1 MLVLVIFM
9 RYFMNHLTDTIL
21 LKTLPAITKTMAQ
34 NVENRLYLLADRL
47 FLIQNFME
55 LSTPETAEPEKLKVL
70 EQARSD
76 AEFVW
81 IGFYNPEGLLEI
93 GTAGCPPDISRRQVY
108 SLLNDTEGLAV
119 EDISPGLE
127 GPEIVM
133 GISIPDE
140 KQGIKSYLAGSCRY
154 ELIGGTLEDTDF
166 NSSVYIVNEQ
176 GGYIVHNN
184 MEMIQNGGP
193 AGYFGSGF
201 AVEDLQSRIK
211 QRHAGS
217 QGVKKA
223 ASSKSASFFDQKADR
238 YLFYGFAPVEGTRW
252 SLVIESSRNDFRRPI
267 RQAFIISI
275 GVAAVL
281 LVLFAL
287 FFNHFL
293 RKILIDPLRSLTNY
307 AHRLALGQF
316 SQKAP
321 VEFKEQSNDI
331 GLLGDAYATMVDSI
345 KDVINDIDHIT
356 WAARVGN
363 LDKRSPLMYHQGDY
377 YRIVAGVNTTMD
389 VICSQL
395 DALPEALAFIGESR
409 KFLYRNHA
417 MNNFLK
423 RNKLNP
429 ENPNLL
435 ALIASSGVSEELDP
449 RAAEIFTGGEEDQ
462 EAYTTEIAMAEDQGE
477 ANYVLTL
484 QHTGGKLQDS
494 GEQEGGLD
502 TLADPGISG
511 GIALADQIA
520 ALMGIKDSNPEDGR
534 SRVGCVMLI
543 LSDVTMLA
551 HAKTDAEAASRAK
564 SDFLSRMSHEMRT
577 PMNAIIGM
585 THIAK
590 ISPDPERK
598 EYCLDKI
605 DEASTHLLG
614 VINDVLD
621 MSKIEANKFELS
633 PEEFDFEKMIMK
645 VSNVIHFRVEE
656 KRQNFTIYLDP
667 AIPHVLIGD
676 DQRLAQ
682 VIANLLSNS
691 VKFTPEEGRI
701 HLDARLQ
708 GEEAGFY
715 TIKIAVTDSGIGISK
730 EQQSRIFTSFEQADG
745 GISRKFGGTGL
756 GLAISKRIIEMMGG
770 TIWIESELGE
780 GATFVFTIKVEGG
793 LDHQPVILS
802 EVERERIRL
811 LLVDGSSETREYFE
825 EIVRQLGFSCD
836 TATDGAKAL
845 DLIAKNGAY
854 NLYFIDWKIPGMD
867 GIELARRITRTGT
880 DHSAVILLS
889 ATDWTS
895 IEAEAK
901 EGGVNKFL
909 SKPLFSSDIM
919 NCINLFCCAKS
930 QPALGEPDKE
940 GDNFKGYHII
950 LAEDVEIN
958 REIVLTLLEPTGLAI
973 DCADTGARAFQL
985 YSENPGRYDLI
996 FMDVHMPEMDG
1007 FEATRR
1013 IRKFEQERNALAA
1026 GDSNGQISPREIPI
1040 IAMTANVFREDIE
1053 NCLAAGMN
1061 NHIGKPLNM
1070 ESVLEMLRIYLLKN
1084 TPDFLR
1090 NI

>member
-1 MLVLVIFM
+1 MS
-9 RYFMNHLTDTIL
+9 YFMNHLNDTVL
-21 LKTLPAITKTMAQ
+21 LKTLPAVTKTLAQ
-34 NVENRLYLLADRL
+34 NAGNRLDLLADRL
-47 FLIQNFME
+47 FLIQNVMGL
-55 LSTPETAEPEKLKVL
+55 LSPDAAEPEKLKIM
-70 EQARSD
+70 EQAKSG

-81 IGFYNPEGLLEI
+81 IGFYNKEGLLET
-93 GTAGCPPDISRRQVY
+93 GTDGCPLDISRRQVY
-108 SLLNDTEGLAV
+108 SLLKDTEGLV
-119 EDISPGLE
+119 IGDISPGIE
-127 GPEIVM
+127 GPEVDM
-133 GISIPDE
+133 GISIPGE
-140 KQGIKSYLAGSCRY
+140 EQGIKSYLVGNCRY
-154 ELIGGTLEDTDF
+154 ELTDDTLENTGIGS

-176 GGYIVHNN
+176 GSFIVHKNA
-184 MEMIQNGGP
+184 EMIQNGDT
-193 AGYFGSGF
+193 AGYFESGF
-201 AVEDLQSRIK
+201 TVRDFQSRIN
-211 QRHAGS
+211 QRNAGS
-217 QGVKKA
+217 RDVEKA
-223 ASSKSASFFDQKADR
+223 FSSGFISFFNSEAHR
-238 YLFYGFAPVEGTRW
+238 YVFYGFAPIEGTRW
-252 SLVIESSRNDFRRPI
+252 SLILESSRNDFIRPV
-267 RQAFIISI
+267 RQAFIISSV
-275 GVAAVL
+275 VAIAL
-281 LVLFAL
+281 LALFAL

-293 RKILIDPLRSLTNY
+293 RKILIDPLRSLINY

-321 VEFKEQSNDI
+321 VEFTEWSNDI
-331 GLLGDAYATMVDSI
+331 GLLGDAYATMADSI

-356 WAARVGN
+356 WAARIGN

-377 YRIVAGVNTTMD
+377 YRIVAGVNATMD

-395 DALPEALAFIGESR
+395 DALPEALAFLGESR
-409 KFLYRNHA
+409 NLLYYNRA
-417 MNNFLK
+417 MNDFLK

-435 ALIASSGVSEELDP
+435 ALIASSGASEELETG
-449 RAAEIFTGGEEDQ
+449 AAEIFTGGEENQD
-462 EAYTTEIAMAEDQGE
+462 AYTTEIAMTEDRGE

-484 QHTGGKLQDS
+484 RHTGGKLQNP
-494 GEQEGGLD
+494 GEPEDRLD
-502 TLADPGISG
+502 KSTGMGISG

-520 ALMGIKDSNPEDGR
+520 ALMGIKDSSPEDGR
-534 SRVGCVMLI
+534 SQVGCVMLI

-577 PMNAIIGM
+577 PMNAVIGM

-590 ISPDPERK
+590 TSLDPERK

-614 VINDVLD
+614 VINDILD

-656 KRQNFTIYLDP
+656 KRQDFTIYLDP
-667 AIPHVLIGD
+667 AIPRILIGD

-682 VIANLLSNS
+682 VVANLLSNS

-701 HLDARLQ
+701 HLEARLQ
-708 GEEAGFY
+708 GEKAGLY
-715 TIKIAVTDSGIGISK
+715 TIKVAVTDSGIGISK
-730 EQQSRIFTSFEQADG
+730 EQQSRLFTSFEQANG

-780 GATFVFTIKVEGG
+780 GSTFAFTIKAEGG
-793 LDHQPVILS
+793 LDRQPVVLS
-802 EVERERIRL
+802 KAERDRIRL

-836 TATDGAKAL
+836 TVSDGARAL
-845 DLIAKNGAY
+845 DLIAKNGPY
-854 NLYFIDWKIPGMD
+854 DLYFIDWKIPGMD
-867 GIELARRITRTGT
+867 GIELTRRITRTGT
-880 DHSAVILLS
+880 GHSSVVLIA

-901 EGGVNKFL
+901 EAGVDKFL

-919 NCINLFCCAKS
+919 NCINRLCYAKNQS
-930 QPALGEPDKE
+930 ALWEPDIE
-940 GDNFKGYHII
+940 GNNFKGYRII

-958 REIVLTLLEPTGLAI
+958 QEIVLTLLGPTGLAI
-973 DCADTGARAFQL
+973 DCAGTGAEALRI
-985 YSENPGRYDLI
+985 YTENPDRYDLI

-1013 IRKFEQERNALAA
+1013 IREFEQERNALAA
-1026 GDSNGQISPREIPI
+1026 KNSHRQSLPRKIPI

-1053 NCLAAGMN
+1053 KCLAAGMD
-1061 NHIGKPLNM
+1061 NHVGKPLNM
-1070 ESVLEMLRIYLLKN
+1070 ESVLEMLRMYLLRN
-1084 TPDFLR
+1084 TSDSLR
-1090 NI
+1090 L